1 MGLKRQLHH
10 GVTGEGKVKVVELFS
25 ASGPNGESEAEVIT
39 GFAGPYFEGGRV
51 EIGVEFFGNFH
62 HGFCKTIHS
71 SAHHLDGKVAR
82 VFYQRLFAR
91 IIGKRRRRS
100 SAHKLDGVVSILS
113 SAQLH

>member
-51 EIGVEFFGNFH
+51 EIGVEFLAISTMASAKPSTRAPITLMGKSQ
-62 HGFCKTIHS
+62 GYSISDSLRGS
-71 SAHHLDGKVAR
+71 SEN
-82 VFYQRLFAR
+82 
-91 IIGKRRRRS
+91 
-100 SAHKLDGVVSILS
+100 GVVEVALISWMEWFLF
-113 SAQLH
+113 